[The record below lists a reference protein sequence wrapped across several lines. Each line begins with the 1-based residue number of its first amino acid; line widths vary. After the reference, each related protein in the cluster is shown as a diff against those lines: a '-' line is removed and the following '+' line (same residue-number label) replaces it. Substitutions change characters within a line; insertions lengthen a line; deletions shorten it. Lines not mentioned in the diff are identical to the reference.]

1 MTPARRRKRRQT
13 PVVKFPLRFHCAITI
28 AMGDSLRRMTGG
40 NSLLSES
47 DIGRLALH
55 SYLLSNDPHYH
66 RAMGGRSKSVMAAG
80 LQSRSQAHIEELPR
94 ISQVTTVTLAAQR

>member
-1 MTPARRRKRRQT
+1 MTQVDPNVNTQPTTAAPRDASTKAKPRRQT

-66 RAMGGRSKSVMAAG
+66 RAMGGG
-80 LQSRSQAHIEELPR
+80 F
-94 ISQVTTVTLAAQR
+94 

>member
-1 MTPARRRKRRQT
+1 MDPSINTQPTSPAPRDATTKAKRQT
-13 PVVKFPLRFHCAITI
+13 SVVKFPLRFHCAITI

-66 RAMGGRSKSVMAAG
+66 RAMGGG
-80 LQSRSQAHIEELPR
+80 F
-94 ISQVTTVTLAAQR
+94 

>member
-1 MTPARRRKRRQT
+1 MDPSVNTQPTGPAPRDATTKAKPRQRQT

-55 SYLLSNDPHYH
+55 SYLLANDPHYH
-66 RAMGGRSKSVMAAG
+66 RAMGGG
-80 LQSRSQAHIEELPR
+80 F
-94 ISQVTTVTLAAQR
+94 

>member
-1 MTPARRRKRRQT
+1 
-13 PVVKFPLRFHCAITI
+13 
-28 AMGDSLRRMTGG
+28 MTGG

-66 RAMGGRSKSVMAAG
+66 RAMGGG
-80 LQSRSQAHIEELPR
+80 FNLGE
-94 ISQVTTVTLAAQR
+94 